1 MTVTCNLTNLCQC
14 NLTLIS
20 LPLNSERT
28 LIWVKPKKGPRKMK
42 LFSFY
47 NVIWAICTALF
58 LVQMTFIYI
67 DYHQGKTGVGRS
79 YEDETEMQLPCLTF
93 CPLPAF
99 RSNNFS
105 VVALKT
111 NLDVFKN
118 LTYGQQ
124 DIFFNSSRKH
134 SIVTKLLKRQPN
146 HKTSVFF
153 LMLSTYF

>member
-1 MTVTCNLTNLCQC
+1 MMLPKEIHNWIIDYNLYLFVGVIWHWSILHRNL
-14 NLTLIS
+14 NGHRL
-20 LPLNSERT
+20 
-28 LIWVKPKKGPRKMK
+28 KMK

-146 HKTSVFF
+146 
-153 LMLSTYF
+153 